1 MERDKIK
8 TDLAPL
14 FLPRQSAMSEEE
26 ANQMMEECNEDLEL
40 LEPFVL
46 VSYKIMLYIFD
57 SMFFYTGL
65 WKLFKNWY
73 EQNKDLL

>member
-1 MERDKIK
+1 MERDKMK

-46 VSYKIMLYIFD
+46 VSYTL
-57 SMFFYTGL
+57 
-65 WKLFKNWY
+65 LF
-73 EQNKDLL
+73 EVI

>member
-1 MERDKIK
+1 MNFFSVFFKIIMERDKMK

-46 VSYKIMLYIFD
+46 VSYTL
-57 SMFFYTGL
+57 
-65 WKLFKNWY
+65 LF
-73 EQNKDLL
+73 EVI